1 MSFLCTCRKCQLFL
15 HMSKQVT
22 HRYLC
27 RNNADLQVWR
37 GLVSYPMALQVQR
50 LLNFTHFMVVF
61 MPRLS
66 LLLLIGSLS
75 ATWPCEKVAAYG
87 GLTILDRVDYWLRMD
102 KFVGMVW
109 CVGTYGARES
119 LVTSWHKKYGKM
131 ILLSI
136 SICYYSLICIS
147 RTSFLQNDLKSVH
160 QISDFLNRTSK

>member
-22 HRYLC
+22 DRYLW
-27 RNNADLQVWR
+27 NKADLQVWR

-61 MPRLS
+61 MPRFS

-109 CVGTYGARES
+109 CVGTCGVRES
-119 LVTSWHKKYGKM
+119 L
-131 ILLSI
+131 ILPGTRSMEKWFYCLLVSVI
-136 SICYYSLICIS
+136 THSFCIS
-147 RTSFLQNDLKSVH
+147 RTSFFTEWFKKCT
-160 QISDFLNRTSK
+160 SDFWLFEQDQ